1 MGVDCGRCEGFR
13 VHAERYYRPLLDRHG
28 FRLVDCADGHDG
40 RECMVMYRSDRCQ
53 LLLSLFDGSDD
64 CILGGLEQPFPGLG
78 LRRTDGQDG
87 WYHVVPLIEW
97 LAGRKLLTARLLSD
111 FRDGRRIYF
120 EWESRIVEQWADQLF
135 ALFAPGPSRR
145 WHDDFAK
152 FRRTAN
158 LPLGPRICARL
169 HGWWER
175 AWR

>member
-97 LAGRKLLTARLLSD
+97 LAEEPPTCHLGRGSAPAC
-111 FRDGRRIYF
+111 RDGGRGPG
-120 EWESRIVEQWADQLF
+120 VE
-135 ALFAPGPSRR
+135 ALA
-145 WHDDFAK
+145 
-152 FRRTAN
+152 
-158 LPLGPRICARL
+158 
-169 HGWWER
+169 
-175 AWR
+175 